1 MDIEEIKEKMNLR
14 KNFLIEKREAQKLRK
29 PDDLIMS
36 IDYELD
42 LLEESKSTI
51 DLLLNTPK

>member
-1 MDIEEIKEKMNLR
+1 MYNKFKELYPN
-14 KNFLIEKREAQKLRK
+14 
-29 PDDLIMS
+29 DDLIMS

-51 DLLLNTPK
+51 DLLLNSPK